1 MSLLNVA
8 VPPEEILA
16 IKGLISDLNSEQ
28 NSAIVVEGK
37 RDAHALKSLG
47 LCKEVLEFHKFCGL
61 TNFSDSVFR
70 HETVIL
76 LFDSDRKGRYLTKR
90 VIGQLEHRTKINLS
104 YKKRITRIT
113 QGRIKSIEDLACYCL
128 LLDEMTFR
136 MPNTIQD

>member
-1 MSLLNVA
+1 VA

-47 LCKEVLEFHKFCGL
+47 LYKEVLEFHKFCGL

-90 VIGQLEHRTKINLS
+90 VIGQLAHRTKINLS
-104 YKKRITRIT
+104 YKKRITQIT
-113 QGRIKSIEDLACYCL
+113 QGRIKSIEDMACYCL
-128 LLDEMTFR
+128 FLDEMTFHIPHV
-136 MPNTIQD
+136 MQDK